1 MVKEKKVAKVGSK
14 LSKTKSSKAGKKD
27 AALPKG
33 TKEKIIVKFH
43 LNDNDTG
50 SPEVQIALLSHRIE
64 SVSKHLTENPNDKHT
79 RRGLLGIISKRRRM
93 LKFLQEKSEDRYKD
107 VIKKIGLKK

>member
-1 MVKEKKVAKVGSK
+1 MAKEKKAAVASK
-14 LSKTKSSKAGKKD
+14 LSKTKSSEAGKKD
-27 AALPKG
+27 TVGPKG
-33 TKEKIIVKFH
+33 KKEEIIVKFH

-64 SVSKHLTENPNDKHT
+64 SVSKHLLENPNDKHT